1 MSLLGGIEA
10 GGTKFVC
17 AIGDGD
23 GRLVESE
30 RFPTTTPE
38 QTIARA
44 IDFFRDRSDLDAI
57 GIASFGPINRRTG
70 QIGSTPK
77 PGWRDVE
84 FAGRVKSELGVPVAF
99 DTDVNGAVVAERRWG
114 AARGVDDVL
123 YLTVGTGFGG
133 GAIVD
138 GHLIHGQMHP
148 EVGHVRV
155 PHDWERD
162 PFPGA
167 CFFHGDCLEGLA
179 SGAALKQRWGTNA
192 EQLPP
197 DHPAWA
203 LEAHYIALGIC
214 NFQCVLSSR
223 LVIVGGG
230 VGSNPALLELVRVEV
245 RNLLKG
251 YLEEPEI
258 QMPGLGPD
266 AGVLGAIAL
275 TEYATRY

>member
-17 AIGDGD
+17 AVGDAD
-23 GRLVESE
+23 GHLLESE
-30 RFPTTTPE
+30 RFPTTTPD

-44 IDFFRDRSDLDAI
+44 IDFFRNRPDLEAV
-57 GIASFGPINRRTG
+57 GIASFGPIDRRTG
-70 QIGSTPK
+70 RIGSTPK

-155 PHDWERD
+155 PHDWARD

-179 SGAALKQRWGTNA
+179 SGAAMKQRWGINA

-197 DHPAWA
+197 EHAAWA

-223 LVIVGGG
+223 LVLLGGG
-230 VGSNPALLELVRVEV
+230 VGSKPELLEMVRAEV
-245 RNLLKG
+245 RALLKG
-251 YLEEPEI
+251 YLEEPQIEV
-258 QMPGLGPD
+258 PGLGPD

-275 TEYATRY
+275 TEHAMGY